1 MNFTYTYFSC
11 LVLIC
16 FKLLLCVQ
24 LHIVCFGLLLSY
36 IRSVFFIF
44 LLNNYSIRKCNYVL
58 QFKIYKKYEVAKFK
72 MINEV
77 NIQLNSSYTVAVIP
91 SFAENQT
98 SLNIVR
104 KIYSLAFFKNAV
116 KLLQRCR
123 KNAEIV

>member
-58 QFKIYKKYEVAKFK
+58 QFKIYKKYEVSKFK

-98 SLNIVR
+98 SLNIVKKNLFPSIFQKR
-104 KIYSLAFFKNAV
+104 CKIAAKMP
-116 KLLQRCR
+116 
-123 KNAEIV
+123 